1 MSEEKTASK
10 PGLSRSPAL
19 SWAWALVW
27 FLVAL
32 ATSVN
37 AVVNGAAALAGELS
51 GTRTAG
57 LVLLTPLMALI
68 LAGWAAAVAVKTAP
82 VYRAQLK
89 ELGAMKR
96 RLELRREDAS
106 QPAGGT
112 VFLYVLGLLSAC
124 VVAVAGW
131 NLLQNLAELPA
142 EASAAGLNS
151 TALTLAFVATV
162 ASVAPAIRRTHSR
175 LWVRRQDS

>member
-1 MSEEKTASK
+1 MSKERAASK

-19 SWAWALVW
+19 SWAWVAVW
-27 FLVAL
+27 LLVAL

-37 AVVNGAAALAGELS
+37 TVINGGAALAGEIS
-51 GTRTAG
+51 GKHTPG

-68 LAGWAAAVAVKTAP
+68 LAVWAAAVAVKTAP

-89 ELGAMKR
+89 ELGPERR
-96 RLELRREDAS
+96 RLELRRQDAS
-106 QPAGGT
+106 QPAGGL
-112 VFLYVLGLLSAC
+112 VVLYSLAVLSAGVC
-124 VVAVAGW
+124 FIAGW
-131 NLLQNLAELPA
+131 NLFQNLAELPA

-162 ASVAPAIRRTHSR
+162 ASLAPAIRMVHSR
-175 LWVRRQDS
+175 LWVRRLSD